1 MSASEKFSGLEVMLQ
16 ILRDPRAKKLQ
27 PEFRPSKEGD
37 AGYNL
42 YCIQDTVIPPGLRPP
57 VELPVGIRLKLPKG
71 CFARIEP
78 RSSFYQRY
86 PTLELCSAPIDNGY
100 TGPIDPRF
108 RNRGRKK
115 VVIPAGES
123 LVQLVLYRLI
133 VPEARDVDVLPE
145 TARGASRFGSTG
157 R

>member
-1 MSASEKFSGLEVMLQ
+1 MSPSETFSGLEDVLQ
-16 ILRDPRAKKLQ
+16 IVRDPRSKKLQ
-27 PEFRPSKEGD
+27 EEFRPSKLGD
-37 AGYNL
+37 AGFNL
-42 YCIQDTVIPPGLRPP
+42 YSIEETVVLPGLRPP
-57 VELPVGIRLKLPKG
+57 VDMPTGLRVKLPKG

-100 TGPIDPRF
+100 TGPLGPRF

-115 VVIPAGES
+115 IIIPAGES

-133 VPEARDVDVLPE
+133 VPETLEVESLPE
-145 TARGASRFGSTG
+145 TARGAARYGSTG
-157 R
+157 K